1 MLQSAMF
8 KWIIAAVG
16 VGTLSIAALSQMPP
30 AQEERP
36 SGRSGPHWIIGP
48 DPGPW
53 CCRFYQ
59 DRGSSTPR
67 QSRPESAFT
76 ILVEP
81 YSDVILANG
90 DRIDIFLTRE
100 VGGKLLN
107 QVILEDVLA
116 LAADVEYAPN
126 SRSADLNRTITV
138 SVDGRSAQVLALARQ
153 VGSLSIAKL
162 VDPDARPNVDVEGSN
177 PIEPVI
183 RTRRNR

>member
-1 MLQSAMF
+1 M
-8 KWIIAAVG
+8 
-16 VGTLSIAALSQMPP
+16 
-30 AQEERP
+30 
-36 SGRSGPHWIIGP
+36 
-48 DPGPW
+48 
-53 CCRFYQ
+53 
-59 DRGSSTPR
+59 
-67 QSRPESAFT
+67 
-76 ILVEP
+76 
-81 YSDVILANG
+81 
-90 DRIDIFLTRE
+90 
-100 VGGKLLN
+100 
-107 QVILEDVLA
+107 